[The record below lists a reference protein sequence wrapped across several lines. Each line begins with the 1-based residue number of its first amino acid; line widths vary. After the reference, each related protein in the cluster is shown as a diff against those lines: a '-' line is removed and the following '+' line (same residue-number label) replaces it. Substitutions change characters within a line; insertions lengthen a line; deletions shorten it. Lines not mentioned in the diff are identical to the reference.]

1 MVKLAPALPKENES
15 NGLTSHTRD
24 LVGNYDTGVTVPVIA
39 IVRTQEV
46 TRNKEYATVPKL
58 EIVHIEGAFS
68 DDDADAV
75 RSLLVSLHDDRVRAR
90 KQPLDFPDEAEG
102 DFGVAVA
109 AIEAAGTDAVDAELV
124 DEEV

>member
-24 LVGNYDTGVTVPVIA
+24 LVGNYDTGTTVPVIA

-75 RSLLVSLHDDRVRAR
+75 RSLLVSLHDDRVRAS
-90 KQPLDFPDEAEG
+90 KQPLDFPDEEA
-102 DFGVAVA
+102 DFGEAVA
-109 AIEAAGTDAVDAELV
+109 AIEAPDVVDAELV
-124 DEEV
+124 DENEEA